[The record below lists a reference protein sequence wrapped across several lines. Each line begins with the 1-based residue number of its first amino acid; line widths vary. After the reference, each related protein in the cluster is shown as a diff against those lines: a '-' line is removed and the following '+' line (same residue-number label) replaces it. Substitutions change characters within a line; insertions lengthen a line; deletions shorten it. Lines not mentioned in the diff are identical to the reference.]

1 MKLTFVHVPGVSVPG
16 GDRARAFEFHLRAS
30 HQFPR
35 SALVTPRQYYV
46 NIKHRLTGSART
58 CLASYTSLGA
68 RKQSATP
75 VKAPAKRNKIR
86 RVVSTCS
93 SSLAQSSLTANRDRF
108 ATPGSPFRPLKIEVS
123 PAPTSAGAPNP
134 DLTAFS
140 MSTGAWD
147 DSHSSNVDNVM
158 TRTACCIPEAGK
170 EVSGVL
176 RLVRLHHPGYPDD
189 VSDLL
194 VLPTCSI
201 NTKAQPCAEYWL
213 AWQAC
218 YVLVIERV
226 GFFTAK
232 RERSSDRIT
241 PGQGLVEGHY
251 WYHLDGDT
259 DEEEQYAT
267 LQSFRVWEYNEESMP
282 SGWSEAVS
290 RNGRDSADQEPG
302 DCCLSGID
310 YTQEARVVPEAE
322 YDWAIRNHMQFQ
334 VGMGGATTQNSAYG
348 SEMDVRGNMIH
359 LSHTV
364 QRLWDDDYFCLF
376 PLKLPGGGGGCRL
389 HCLFTEPLRKAIR
402 MYHRRPL
409 RGGLS
414 QLSPACA
421 WARFVLLVCRK
432 YESTFLAEQTRGKL
446 GGSKIEAQWTEADQ
460 ILQ

>member
-1 MKLTFVHVPGVSVPG
+1 LP
-16 GDRARAFEFHLRAS
+16 RLLRLS
-30 HQFPR
+30 H
-35 SALVTPRQYYV
+35 
-46 NIKHRLTGSART
+46 
-58 CLASYTSLGA
+58 TSLGA

-75 VKAPAKRNKIR
+75 VKAPAKRNKFR
-86 RVVSTCS
+86 GVVSS
-93 SSLAQSSLTANRDRF
+93 SSLAQSSLTANRYRI
-108 ATPGSPFRPLKIEVS
+108 ATPGSPFRPLEIEVS
-123 PAPTSAGAPNP
+123 PESTSAGAPNP

-158 TRTACCIPEAGK
+158 TRTACCVPEAGK

-176 RLVRLHHPGYPDD
+176 RLIRLHHPGYPDD

-194 VLPTCSI
+194 ILPTCSI

-218 YVLVIERV
+218 YVLAIERT

-251 WYHLDGDT
+251 WYHLDDDA
-259 DEEEQYAT
+259 DEDEQYAT
-267 LQSFRVWEYNEESMP
+267 LQSFRIWEYNEESMP
-282 SGWSEAVS
+282 PEWSEAVTW
-290 RNGRDSADQEPG
+290 NGRDSADQEPG

-310 YTQEARVVPEAE
+310 VTQEAHVVPEAE

-348 SEMDVRGNMIH
+348 SEMDVRRNTIH
-359 LSHTV
+359 LSYTV

-376 PLKLPGGGGGCRL
+376 PLKLPEGGGFRL
-389 HCLFTEPLRKAIR
+389 H
-402 MYHRRPL
+402 
-409 RGGLS
+409 
-414 QLSPACA
+414 
-421 WARFVLLVCRK
+421 
-432 YESTFLAEQTRGKL
+432 
-446 GGSKIEAQWTEADQ
+446 
-460 ILQ
+460 